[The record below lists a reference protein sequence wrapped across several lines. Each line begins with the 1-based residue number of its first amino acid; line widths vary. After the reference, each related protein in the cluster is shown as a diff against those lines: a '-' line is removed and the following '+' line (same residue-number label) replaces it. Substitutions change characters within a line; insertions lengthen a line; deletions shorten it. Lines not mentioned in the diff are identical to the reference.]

1 MNIKLVDGSIYELSD
16 LSIENDILNLD
27 FVNKTADEVK
37 TILSNPANLNT
48 IIVLDDNTQEDLV
61 FYYNYSV
68 FSGIYISPEGT
79 IRGMLSQQ
87 KDDTLQRIIAA
98 ESKATEAINLVNE
111 NDSKISE
118 MDSLLQESF
127 QPAMLSIAVAS
138 IAAQSFSDEDAATV
152 KYIYP
157 TYTESIGKTIQQNYK
172 MVHEDILYKVIQPT
186 LEITAERIP
195 GSQGMESLYTV
206 IDEKHAGTQED
217 PIPYSGNMELEAN
230 KYYTQNGVLY
240 KCTRGTG
247 QPVYHQLSDLVG
259 IYVEIVSK

>member
-1 MNIKLVDGSIYELSD
+1 MKIKLVDGTIYDVTDLRIESD
-16 LSIENDILNLD
+16 VLYIE
-27 FVNKTADEVK
+27 FENKTAEEVK
-37 TILSNPANLNT
+37 TILTNAANLKT
-48 IIVLDDNTQEDLV
+48 ITLLEEVSEADLA
-61 FYYNYSV
+61 YYEGFTI
-68 FSGIYISPEGT
+68 FSGVLLDSENKVTGMNSHEKDKTLTRINSAEATAVEAKALATQANEAVSAATELTNEIAQPV
-79 IRGMLSQQ
+79 MLSKQV
-87 KDDTLQRIIAA
+87 
-98 ESKATEAINLVNE
+98 S
-111 NDSKISE
+111 
-118 MDSLLQESF
+118 
-127 QPAMLSIAVAS
+127 SIVA
-138 IAAQSFSDEDAATV
+138 QDFSDEDAATV

-157 TYTESIGKTIQQNYK
+157 TYTESIGKTVQQNYK

-195 GSQGMESLYTV
+195 GSQGMESLYAV

-259 IYVEIVSK
+259 LYVEVV